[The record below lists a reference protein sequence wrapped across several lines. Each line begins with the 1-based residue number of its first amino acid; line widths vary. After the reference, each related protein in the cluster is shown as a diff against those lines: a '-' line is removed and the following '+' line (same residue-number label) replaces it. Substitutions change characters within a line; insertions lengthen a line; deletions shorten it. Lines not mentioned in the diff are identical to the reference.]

1 MNFHVELVALGI
13 RLLSSKPKTRS
24 KPNFARIAASIGGQS
39 YDRRLAREILD
50 GSEKVVAL
58 AQRTRTDRKFKQII
72 SNY

>member
-13 RLLSSKPKTRS
+13 RLLSGKSKTRS
-24 KPNFARIAASIGGQS
+24 KPNVARIAASIGGQS

-58 AQRTRTDRKFKQII
+58 AQRANTDRKFKQII
-72 SNY
+72 STY